1 MKTSWGRV
9 VRGVVGRVEF
19 ETIDG
24 RILGGLGSVAAV
36 WVGINAKKPQNGHL
50 ALYSHTY
57 RG

>member
-1 MKTSWGRV
+1 M
-9 VRGVVGRVEF
+9 GRVEF

-36 WVGINAKKPQNGHL
+36 WVGINAAKPQNGHL

>member
-1 MKTSWGRV
+1 M
-9 VRGVVGRVEF
+9 RGVGRVEF

-36 WVGINAKKPQNGHL
+36 WVGINAAKPQNGHL
-50 ALYSHTY
+50 ALYRHTY